1 MYRVFKRLENYEFV
15 QVASREEFE
24 QAIQLLDDLK
34 SLWPG
39 EYTVR
44 DIEGND
50 LVREEKRTRKSTIH
64 GRSPDSQTRF
74 QEP

>member
-1 MYRVFKRLENYEFV
+1 VYRVFRRLENYEFV

-24 QAIQLLDDLK
+24 QAIQLLDNLK

-39 EYTVR
+39 EYAVR

-50 LVREEKRTRKSTIH
+50 PVRKEKRTRKSTIH
-64 GRSPDSQTRF
+64 GGSPIT
-74 QEP
+74 